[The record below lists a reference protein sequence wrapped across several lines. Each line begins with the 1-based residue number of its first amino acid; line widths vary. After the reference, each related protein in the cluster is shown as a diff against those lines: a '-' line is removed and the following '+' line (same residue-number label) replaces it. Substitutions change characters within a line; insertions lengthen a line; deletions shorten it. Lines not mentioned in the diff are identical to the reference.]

1 MTAFNLPNNVAFKS
15 TFPIE
20 VTVIPRYREDKTV
33 QAAARFL
40 QHAGRAMNY
49 MKLIKLLY
57 IMDRTA
63 LSRWGHPVTYDRY
76 VSMPHGPVLSFTLDR
91 INEGDEPDC
100 PGYWSK
106 FISPPSA
113 YKVSLIEDP
122 QDDDLSE
129 AETGLIDD
137 IYSEYGDRDQW
148 QLRDHCHENFSEWK
162 NPEGSSLA
170 IHYRDILEAVGK
182 TEAETKE
189 IIGELESFSAAE
201 QILIPN
207 GDA

>member
-1 MTAFNLPNNVAFKS
+1 M
-15 TFPIE
+15 
-20 VTVIPRYREDKTV
+20 IPRYREDKTV

-40 QHAGRAMNY
+40 QHAGGAMNY

-57 IMDRTA
+57 VMDRMA

-113 YKVSLIEDP
+113 YEVSLVENP

-148 QLRDHCHENFSEWK
+148 QLRDHCHEHFSEWK
-162 NPEGSSLA
+162 NPEGSSFA
-170 IHYRDILEAVGK
+170 IDYRDILEAVGK
-182 TEAETKE
+182 TEAEIRE
-189 IIGELESFSAAE
+189 IIGELESFAATE

-207 GDA
+207 SDV

>member
-1 MTAFNLPNNVAFKS
+1 M
-15 TFPIE
+15 
-20 VTVIPRYREDKTV
+20 IPRYREDKTV

-40 QHAGRAMNY
+40 QHAGGAMNY

-63 LSRWGHPVTYDRY
+63 LSHWGHPVTYDRY
-76 VSMPHGPVLSFTLDR
+76 VSMPHGPVLSFTLDQ

-100 PGYWSK
+100 LGYWSK

-113 YKVSLIEDP
+113 YEVSLVENP

-137 IYSEYGDRDQW
+137 IYSEYGDRAQW
-148 QLRDHCHENFSEWK
+148 QLRDYCHEHFSEWK
-162 NPEGSSLA
+162 NPEGSSFA
-170 IHYRDILEAVGK
+170 IDYRDILEAVGK

-189 IIGELESFSAAE
+189 IIGELESFAATE

-207 GDA
+207 RALLHEKMAKVLK